1 MAVLML
7 NPISLSTLAYF
18 MQFLG
23 KIAANSDTNKMT
35 FSNLAVILAPGLMPV
50 RENSHQN
57 RLTSHFKVLEM
68 LLENADKIGIVPQRL
83 LNVIQMAT
91 PPPVAIRARVPA
103 NPSTPLVVVSS
114 LSIGPLVEDKKK
126 KRRRSASLT
135 RMFGGIR
142 KYIKGSQSTE
152 SLDKDPDETVPAT
165 PCISKS
171 AKKRP
176 VIESVNTFSAK
187 KK

>member
-7 NPISLSTLAYF
+7 NPICLSTLAYF

-23 KIAANSDTNKMT
+23 EIAANSDTNKMS
-35 FSNLAVILAPGLMPV
+35 FSNLAVILTPGIMPV
-50 RENSHQN
+50 KEGSHQN
-57 RLTSHFKVLEM
+57 RLSSHFKVLEL

-83 LNVIQMAT
+83 LNQVQMTT
-91 PPPVAIRARVPA
+91 PSPAAVRARVAA
-103 NPSTPLVVVSS
+103 NPSTPGVLVSN
-114 LSIGPLVEDKKK
+114 LSVGPLVEDKKK

-152 SLDKDPDETVPAT
+152 SLDKETDDSAPAT

-171 AKKRP
+171 TKKRA
-176 VIESVNTFSAK
+176 IESANTFSAK